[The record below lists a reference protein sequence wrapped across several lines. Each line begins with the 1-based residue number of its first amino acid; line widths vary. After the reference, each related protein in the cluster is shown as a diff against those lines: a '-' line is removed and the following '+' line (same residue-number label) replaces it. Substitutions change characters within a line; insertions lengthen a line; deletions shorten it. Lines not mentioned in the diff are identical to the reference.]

1 MNLTWIYVG
10 ALFAGAVALARRARI
25 DIPWRVAAVFYLLV
39 LAFLFKPMVGRYVN
53 VPTDVMQ
60 LISPWSADAP
70 PGHSKFTVSNYE
82 MQDVLFA
89 MAPWAHQ
96 VRESWLSLKPPL
108 WNGASGC
115 GLPLM
120 ANGQSQALSP
130 LRLLAL
136 PLPLGYSLTAEAAMK
151 LRIALTFTFLYC
163 RRRYD
168 ELPSVIGAIAFG
180 FCTFLAVWL
189 HFPHTTVAAFL
200 PAVMYLIDLLAERV
214 TFGRFVFAACLGPLI
229 LFGGHPETTTHI
241 VVFALL
247 YAIWIIA
254 FEKRDLR
261 FVAALAGA
269 CVVAALLSAPMLLPF
284 VETMHQTVSYAYLL
298 KHAYAGGTAYSDFPS
313 IVAHVQPRFYGTRPG
328 PAWGPATA
336 ETICGFAGLLGIAAW
351 FGLLARTI
359 ARKSWRERET
369 FFLIATLLMFA
380 VIDDWPYVSAPFRAV
395 LSMALNS
402 RFRLMFALLA
412 AIQTAALMHH
422 AKREKM
428 PVFVAVGV
436 GFALLALVFFKMTFP
451 SDDARRVAL
460 VAMIPSAAVLVAAAT
475 RIRMLVAA
483 AVFVELWIT
492 IQHWNPVR
500 PAREFFP
507 RTPLIEALQRLQTH
521 EPYRIAGIG
530 GPLFPN
536 THSVFHFEDAR
547 VHDAMSSARYAA
559 VLKTA
564 MPYDPMEYYPKFSN
578 PDAPILDALNIRWLL
593 TEPGADLADQSRY
606 RLAYDGRDGRIW
618 ENLRAL
624 PRFYGPSV
632 SVRHA
637 SNDSYQLLVNAPHR
651 TLVASSIAWW
661 PGWRVTYNGRDIP
674 SRIVNGAFLGFDV
687 PKGRAHVKV
696 QYVPMSFW
704 GGVLLAL
711 TTIAVLGLRWRSH
724 RSGTRRETSR
734 AGAEAGVSAIES
746 GG

>member
-1 MNLTWIYVG
+1 MNFTWLYIG
-10 ALFAGAVALARRARI
+10 ALFAGAAALARRARI

-39 LAFLFKPMVGRYVN
+39 LAFLFKPMTQRYVN
-53 VPTDVMQ
+53 VPTDVLQ
-60 LISPWSADAP
+60 LIAPWSADAP

-96 VRESWLSLKPPL
+96 VRESWLALKPPL
-108 WNGASGC
+108 WNGAAGC

-151 LRIALTFTFLYC
+151 LLIALTFTFLYC

-180 FCTFLAVWL
+180 FCTFLVVWL

-200 PAVMYLIDLLAERV
+200 PAVLYLIDLLAERV

-241 VVFALL
+241 VVFAVL
-247 YAIWIIA
+247 YAVWVIA
-254 FEKRDLR
+254 TEKRDVR

-269 CVVAALLSAPMLLPF
+269 CAVAALLSAPMLLPL
-284 VETMHQTVSYAYLL
+284 VESMHETVSYAYLQT
-298 KHAYAGGTAYSDFPS
+298 HAYAGGTAYSDFPS

-336 ETICGFAGLLGIAAW
+336 ETICGFAGLLGVAAW

-359 ARKSWRERET
+359 VRRSWRDRET

-380 VIDDWPYVSAPFRAV
+380 VIDDWPLVSAPFRAV

-422 AKREKM
+422 AKRERM
-428 PVFVAVGV
+428 PVFVAVGT
-436 GFALLALVFFKMTFP
+436 GFALLAFLFFRTTFP
-451 SDDARRVAL
+451 SDEAKRIAL
-460 VAMIPSAAVLVAAAT
+460 LAMIPSAVVLVAAAT
-475 RIRMLVAA
+475 RIRLLVAA

-500 PAREFFP
+500 PVEEFFP
-507 RTPLIEALQRLQTH
+507 RTPLIEALERLPARGTW
-521 EPYRIAGIG
+521 RIAGIG

-536 THSVFHFEDAR
+536 THAGFGVEDAR
-547 VHDAMSSARYAA
+547 VHDAMSSARYAE
-559 VLKTA
+559 VLKSA
-564 MPYDPMEYYPKFSN
+564 MRYDPMEYYPKFSE

-593 TEPGADLADQSRY
+593 TEAGVDLADKARY
-606 RLAYDGRDGRIW
+606 RLVYDGRDGRIW

-624 PRFYGPSV
+624 PRFVGPNL
-632 SVRHA
+632 HIKAA
-637 SNDSYQLLVNAPHR
+637 SNDEYQLLVHAPHQ
-651 TLVASSIAWW
+651 TLVTSSIAWW
-661 PGWRVTYNGRDIP
+661 PGWRVSWNGRDIP
-674 SRIVNGAFLGFDV
+674 TRIVNGAFLGFDV
-687 PKGRAHVKV
+687 PKGRGFVKV
-696 QYVPMSFW
+696 QYMPMSFW
-704 GGVLLAL
+704 GGVALAL
-711 TTIAVLGLRWRSH
+711 ITALVLGVRWRSH
-724 RSGTRRETSR
+724 RF
-734 AGAEAGVSAIES
+734 AIADRKAVAS
-746 GG
+746 LPHS